1 MRRRSAVL
9 EALEL
14 LRERAPTLTLAQIM
28 VFLYVADEDEAV
40 PLLDL
45 QGRAEM
51 SSVQAWRNVQALA
64 GEGLV
69 QVGRWKMGSITAA
82 ELTPAG
88 HELAA
93 RLDTMIHEASPIAA
107 AARVTA

>member
-14 LRERAPTLTLAQIM
+14 LRERAPTLSLAQIM
-28 VFLYVADEDEAV
+28 VFLYVADEDEAL

-45 QGRAEM
+45 QRRAEM
-51 SSVQAWRNVQALA
+51 SAVQAWRNVRALA
-64 GEGLV
+64 GEDLV
-69 QVGRWKMGSITAA
+69 QVRRWKMGSITAA

-88 HELAA
+88 RDLAA
-93 RLDTMIHEASPIAA
+93 RLDAMIADASPIAA
-107 AARVTA
+107 SSRVAA